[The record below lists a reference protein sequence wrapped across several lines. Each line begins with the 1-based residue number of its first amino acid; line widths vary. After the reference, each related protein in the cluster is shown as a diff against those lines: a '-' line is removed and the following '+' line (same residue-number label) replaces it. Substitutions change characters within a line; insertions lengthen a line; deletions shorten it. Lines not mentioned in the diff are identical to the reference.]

1 MRTTG
6 RQVPRSKL
14 RSAPSEP
21 SPLLTAWCA
30 NSWID
35 PSELRSS
42 WNYNLTS
49 YEAKRLLNL
58 DEEPG
63 FGPAMSEN
71 RRTSVTETTWK
82 SSNPSHPPSAPI
94 TRANSEVSLYMPVRR
109 RSIIQTPGVA
119 TRSSST
125 RDLPP
130 LPPLHYR
137 HSHPATPSVS
147 RKQSIESY
155 RSGVVSMPPPHVQ
168 GLEDPEPRVMTPCED
183 KYLSIGAFKLGSLR
197 ITNGSPIPLTPD
209 IDSARGN
216 AGSSAGQATAQDGY
230 FSRTQAPG
238 SGISAAASAQ
248 GPVLSPRF
256 LSEISQSP
264 LTSPP
269 RSQAPS
275 RSLQTTSKATALDD
289 LLFEDDAQPEY
300 SSIEVLD
307 IRLDPNA
314 KPPHAQ
320 LERDTGSGVSRT
332 DSGFVSTA
340 SPASSEIPYKPLAK
354 ADSGYSSNVSLRS
367 FQAKSRV
374 AENQSATPSLEK
386 HLSQS
391 SAHEATPA
399 SPEEQSPWSQTEVY
413 PAPPERESPPPP
425 VPPKDFGRYSSVP
438 RTRLEGTAKQ
448 RVSMP
453 SLVDH
458 RTSSAR
464 PTRHSLNLLVTHSP
478 GGGRGPASPESEVRS
493 PLSVGSSTSDNSG
506 SGLSIGS
513 GSQKPGRLQRF
524 LSGARRPAA
533 GPPVAHPTHAL
544 EQGSVPPVPQEV
556 EHKLHDRADRFLP
569 TAKRL
574 TLKSRPSLDT
584 LKTIFS
590 VGSLEISLD
599 AVNSLQ
605 TVPTAPEAE
614 SKEGLWKQTLASVP
628 AFAAHVIPRK
638 PITRKP
644 VPVRRDSTTEQ
655 ARKSSSGRESEAP
668 GTPRAVDGDA
678 PIRSPEPSRRTMS
691 LTFLADRGLKLRRRV
706 SDLSLTHSATHSA
719 THSTTDLPSPAL
731 PSPVAKAMAAENSR
745 TPQSTNT
752 NTARRPLSLR
762 VPPPLRPVSLSRK
775 TSRESIQ
782 SYPAMHTLAS
792 KPSMD
797 SLYSHTSSQPGGG
810 TGSVHSLSPSG
821 ISMDPRRLQSF
832 RGYHSPQA
840 SPYNSPDWEE
850 VQADH
855 SAGRRT
861 PQTFTPAG
869 SRRNSISSI
878 QSEGGFHPHS
888 VQAWQVRT
896 AQQPLRHRASYDGYS
911 SQQRLSSQYYG
922 HPPSMSNG
930 YSAPAKPMAYDRH
943 HNRGQL
949 DPASTWS
956 RSQADAAA
964 GQRYQGGPY
973 QPHVPGGHH
982 RNRSTGDGHGRRPN
996 PPYRVLHSYNSP
1008 AYRHAPIWG

>member
-1 MRTTG
+1 M
-6 RQVPRSKL
+6 
-14 RSAPSEP
+14 
-21 SPLLTAWCA
+21 
-30 NSWID
+30 
-35 PSELRSS
+35 
-42 WNYNLTS
+42 
-49 YEAKRLLNL
+49 
-58 DEEPG
+58 
-63 FGPAMSEN
+63 
-71 RRTSVTETTWK
+71 TETTWK

-94 TRANSEVSLYMPVRR
+94 TRASSEVSLYMPVRR

-119 TRSSST
+119 TRSNST

-137 HSHPATPSVS
+137 HSHPSTPSIS
-147 RKQSIESY
+147 RKQSVESY
-155 RSGVVSMPPPHVQ
+155 RSGVVSMPPPRAQ
-168 GLEDPEPRVMTPCED
+168 GLEDLEPRVMTPCED

-197 ITNGSPIPLTPD
+197 ITNGPPSPRTPD
-209 IDSARGN
+209 IDSDQGN
-216 AGSSAGQATAQDGY
+216 EGSSAGQATAQDGY
-230 FSRTQAPG
+230 FSRTQVPG
-238 SGISAAASAQ
+238 SSIGAAASAQ
-248 GPVLSPRF
+248 GPVLSPKF
-256 LSEISQSP
+256 LSETSQSP
-264 LTSPP
+264 LSSPA

-289 LLFEDDAQPEY
+289 QLFEDESQPEY

-332 DSGFVSTA
+332 DSGFVSTS

-374 AENQSATPSLEK
+374 ADNQSATSSLEK

-391 SAHEATPA
+391 SAREAAPV
-399 SPEEQSPWSQTEVY
+399 SPEGKSSWSQTELY
-413 PAPPERESPPPP
+413 PAPPERDSPPPP

-438 RTRLEGTAKQ
+438 RTRFDNTAKQ

-453 SLVDH
+453 SLADN
-458 RTSSAR
+458 RTSSAKA
-464 PTRHSLNLLVTHSP
+464 TRHSLNPLVTNSP
-478 GGGRGPASPESEVRS
+478 GGKRGPASPESEVRS

-506 SGLSIGS
+506 SGLSIGG

-533 GPPVAHPTHAL
+533 GPPAVHPTHAF
-544 EQGSVPPVPQEV
+544 EQGSVPPVPQDV

-569 TAKRL
+569 TAKRV
-574 TLKSRPSLDT
+574 TLNSRPSLDT

-590 VGSLEISLD
+590 VGSLEVSLD
-599 AVNSLQ
+599 AVTSLQ
-605 TVPTAPEAE
+605 TVPLAPEAE

-644 VPVRRDSTTEQ
+644 VPVRHDSTKDQ
-655 ARKSSSGRESEAP
+655 AQKSSDREGEVR
-668 GTPRAVDGDA
+668 GTPRAADGDA

-691 LTFLADRGLKLRRRV
+691 LTFLSDRGLKLRRRV
-706 SDLSLTHSATHSA
+706 SDLSLTHSATYSVSPSA
-719 THSTTDLPSPAL
+719 THSATNLPSPAL
-731 PSPVAKAMAAENSR
+731 PSPVAKAMAVENSR
-745 TPQSTNT
+745 TPQPTNA

-810 TGSVHSLSPSG
+810 TGSVYSSSPSG
-821 ISMDPRRLQSF
+821 ASMDPRRLQSF
-832 RGYHSPQA
+832 RGYHSPQS
-840 SPYNSPDWEE
+840 SPYNSPDREE
-850 VQADH
+850 AQTD
-855 SAGRRT
+855 SSTGRRT
-861 PQTFTPAG
+861 PQTFTATG

-896 AQQPLRHRASYDGYS
+896 AQQTLRHRASYDGYS
-911 SQQRLSSQYYG
+911 SQRRLSSQYYG

-930 YSAPAKPMAYDRH
+930 YSAPVKPVAYDRH
-943 HNRGQL
+943 HGRGQL

-973 QPHVPGGHH
+973 QPHVPRGHH
-982 RNRSTGDGHGRRPN
+982 RNRSMGDRHGRGPN

>member
-1 MRTTG
+1 M
-6 RQVPRSKL
+6 
-14 RSAPSEP
+14 
-21 SPLLTAWCA
+21 
-30 NSWID
+30 
-35 PSELRSS
+35 
-42 WNYNLTS
+42 
-49 YEAKRLLNL
+49 
-58 DEEPG
+58 
-63 FGPAMSEN
+63 
-71 RRTSVTETTWK
+71 
-82 SSNPSHPPSAPI
+82 
-94 TRANSEVSLYMPVRR
+94 
-109 RSIIQTPGVA
+109 
-119 TRSSST
+119 
-125 RDLPP
+125 
-130 LPPLHYR
+130 
-137 HSHPATPSVS
+137 
-147 RKQSIESY
+147 
-155 RSGVVSMPPPHVQ
+155 SMPPPRAH
-168 GLEDPEPRVMTPCED
+168 GPEDLEPRVMTPCED

-197 ITNGSPIPLTPD
+197 ITNGSPCPLTPD

-230 FSRTQAPG
+230 FS
-238 SGISAAASAQ
+238 SAK
-248 GPVLSPRF
+248 SPMSSPKF

-264 LTSPP
+264 LSSPA

-275 RSLQTTSKATALDD
+275 RLLQTTSKATALDD
-289 LLFEDDAQPEY
+289 QLFEDEAQPEY

-314 KPPHAQ
+314 KPPHAAL
-320 LERDTGSGVSRT
+320 LERNTGSGVSRT
-332 DSGFVSTA
+332 DSGFVSAA

-367 FQAKSRV
+367 FQAKSQV
-374 AENQSATPSLEK
+374 AENQSAAASLEK

-391 SAHEATPA
+391 SAPDTTPV
-399 SPEEQSPWSQTEVY
+399 SPVRQSPWSQIEVY

-425 VPPKDFGRYSSVP
+425 VPPKDFGRYSSAP
-438 RTRLEGTAKQ
+438 RARLDGTAKQ

-453 SLVDH
+453 SLADN
-458 RTSSAR
+458 RTNSAKAA
-464 PTRHSLNLLVTHSP
+464 RHSLNPLVTHSP
-478 GGGRGPASPESEVRS
+478 GGRRGPASPDSEVRS

-506 SGLSIGS
+506 SGLSIGG

-533 GPPVAHPTHAL
+533 GPPAVHPTHAL
-544 EQGSVPPVPQEV
+544 EQGSVPPVPQEI
-556 EHKLHDRADRFLP
+556 EHKLHDRADHFLP
-569 TAKRL
+569 TAKRV

-590 VGSLEISLD
+590 VGSLEVSLD

-605 TVPTAPEAE
+605 TVPIAPETE

-644 VPVRRDSTTEQ
+644 VPVRHDSTKEQ
-655 ARKSSSGRESEAP
+655 AQKGGNDRESEVR
-668 GTPRAVDGDA
+668 GTPRGAADSDP

-691 LTFLADRGLKLRRRV
+691 LTFLSDRGLKLRRRV
-706 SDLSLTHSATHSA
+706 SDLSLTHSATQSASPSA
-719 THSTTDLPSPAL
+719 TQSTTNLPSPAL
-731 PSPVAKAMAAENSR
+731 PSPVAKAMAVENNR

-752 NTARRPLSLR
+752 NTTRRPLSLR

-810 TGSVHSLSPSG
+810 TGSVHSSSPNG
-821 ISMDPRRLQSF
+821 VSMDPRRLSSF
-832 RGYHSPQA
+832 RGYHSPQ
-840 SPYNSPDWEE
+840 SPPYSSSDWEE
-850 VQADH
+850 AQTDL

-861 PQTFTPAG
+861 PQSFTAPSS

-896 AQQPLRHRASYDGYS
+896 AQQTLRHRASYDGYS
-911 SQQRLSSQYYG
+911 SQHRLSSQYYG

-930 YSAPAKPMAYDRH
+930 YSAPIKPVAYDRH
-943 HNRGQL
+943 HGRGQL

-973 QPHVPGGHH
+973 QPHVSRGHH
-982 RNRSTGDGHGRRPN
+982 RNRSMGDRHGRGPN